1 MAASSASCEGTRVC
15 KGSSCAHRRGGV
27 DASRSDARYQ
37 APVEHL
43 HAFGNARSARRLA
56 RCQEAVERQLYAR
69 SATLDRPP
77 TQRVDVARAQK
88 GEDWH
93 LNKLSVTLCF
103 TCCSCCKRA
112 VLQRSACPHSVS
124 ACAVKPLA
132 RADVMSPLF
141 ALVDL
146 SSPKTLQKRRAV
158 EAEVSVRAD
167 RFFEAN
173 KFRTGFAAVELD
185 LLPRGSGCLVLPR
198 AETAYFISASRT
210 L

>member
-1 MAASSASCEGTRVC
+1 M
-15 KGSSCAHRRGGV
+15 
-27 DASRSDARYQ
+27 
-37 APVEHL
+37 
-43 HAFGNARSARRLA
+43 
-56 RCQEAVERQLYAR
+56 
-69 SATLDRPP
+69 
-77 TQRVDVARAQK
+77 
-88 GEDWH
+88 
-93 LNKLSVTLCF
+93 TLCF
-103 TCCSCCKRA
+103 TYCSCCKRA

-198 AETAYFISASRT
+198 AETAYLSVHHVRCSFLWPSRAVAVELEIPLSGLLDSCLRLRDARARRRQLKWHAQQQHTPQQQHYSSPPRPASGQRRRDGPPPRCT
-210 L
+210 PSR

>member
-1 MAASSASCEGTRVC
+1 MFAKVRRVRIAAAASTLSERCALPKPVERLKLRQRAVGPPPSALPGTRRATALC
-15 KGSSCAHRRGGV
+15 
-27 DASRSDARYQ
+27 
-37 APVEHL
+37 
-43 HAFGNARSARRLA
+43 AFGNARPATHAARR
-56 RCQEAVERQLYAR
+56 R
-69 SATLDRPP
+69 RPRP
-77 TQRVDVARAQK
+77 KK

-103 TCCSCCKRA
+103 TYCSCCKRA

-146 SSPKTLQKRRAV
+146 SSPKTLQTRRAV
-158 EAEVSVRAD
+158 EAEVSVRVG
-167 RFFEAN
+167 RFLEPKKNRA
-173 KFRTGFAAVELD
+173 GFAAVELD

>member
-1 MAASSASCEGTRVC
+1 MA
-15 KGSSCAHRRGGV
+15 
-27 DASRSDARYQ
+27 
-37 APVEHL
+37 
-43 HAFGNARSARRLA
+43 
-56 RCQEAVERQLYAR
+56 
-69 SATLDRPP
+69 
-77 TQRVDVARAQK
+77 
-88 GEDWH
+88 

-103 TCCSCCKRA
+103 TYCSCCKRA

-146 SSPKTLQKRRAV
+146 TSPKTLQTRRAV
-158 EAEVSVRAD
+158 EAEVSARVD
-167 RFFEAN
+167 RFSSRINFVRVSGLSN
-173 KFRTGFAAVELD
+173 LTCCCVVQAV
-185 LLPRGSGCLVLPR
+185 LVLPR